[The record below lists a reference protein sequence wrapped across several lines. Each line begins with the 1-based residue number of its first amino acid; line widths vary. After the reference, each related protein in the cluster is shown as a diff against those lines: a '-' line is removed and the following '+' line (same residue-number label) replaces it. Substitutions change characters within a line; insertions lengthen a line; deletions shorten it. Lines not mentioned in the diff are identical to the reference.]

1 MARSA
6 EEKKMEQIAALLER
20 AEDENNSPAERE
32 TAARM
37 AERLGSKYSIDFAV
51 ARLRTAQRH
60 ERDDQIV
67 TRSIEIPYKSGN
79 TRDQGWI
86 ALMLELAHAC
96 GIYIVWKSNIIT
108 VYGSKFDVEFAISLF
123 HVLVTDQEVH
133 ALRYAKK
140 HAGDKSVRTLKDS
153 FRYGYRKRVRVR
165 IESLRSERMAEID
178 HQEGLS
184 SGSTSLALRDRNAEM
199 FSQFSDAV
207 ERENVQVKEDD
218 YFHVSNLDKKSQK
231 EGDQAG
237 ATVKLVADKAI
248 KRGKR
253 EIK

>member
-86 ALMLELAHAC
+86 ALMLELYMSA
-96 GIYIVWKSNIIT
+96 ILLMEV
-108 VYGSKFDVEFAISLF
+108 DVCYLQLNSMEVRYLVF
-123 HVLVTDQEVH
+123 HVLVTP
-133 ALRYAKK
+133 KK
-140 HAGDKSVRTLKDS
+140 FILC
-153 FRYGYRKRVRVR
+153 
-165 IESLRSERMAEID
+165 
-178 HQEGLS
+178 
-184 SGSTSLALRDRNAEM
+184 
-199 FSQFSDAV
+199 
-207 ERENVQVKEDD
+207 
-218 YFHVSNLDKKSQK
+218 VS
-231 EGDQAG
+231 A
-237 ATVKLVADKAI
+237 
-248 KRGKR
+248 
-253 EIK
+253 

>member
-51 ARLRTAQRH
+51 ARLRTSQRL

-67 TRSIEIPYKSGN
+67 TRTVEIPYKSGN

-96 GIYIVWKSNIIT
+96 NVYIVWKSNIIT
-108 VYGSKFDVEFAISLF
+108 VYGMKFDVEFAVSLF

-133 ALRYAKK
+133 AMRHAKK
-140 HAGDKSVRTLKDS
+140 NAGVHSARTLKDS
-153 FRYGYRKRVRVR
+153 FRYGYRKRVRQR
-165 IESLRSERMAEID
+165 IESLRNERMREID
-178 HQEGLS
+178 KQENLS
-184 SGSTSLALRDRNAEM
+184 AGSTSLALRDRSAEM

-207 ERENVQVKEDD
+207 ERENVHVKDD
-218 YFHVSNLDKKSQK
+218 DHFHVDNLDRNSQR